1 MYLNMNLQLNNHELF
16 EVGVKHPGPGAIGMT
31 LRHPWKPG
39 LVAEGAPESTP
50 RPSPSI
56 LRHRRRHRH
65 CAPAFVSLG
74 FQFKLPCEANST
86 TMVTPVVG
94 RPFSQVVF
102 SEAKRNW
109 PFMFGFAVT
118 FTLVAK
124 LSASLDRECFPVWS
138 LFLPRVAVIFRPR
151 DALCV
156 CDLLWSSSNL

>member
-124 LSASLDRECFPVWS
+124 LSASLDRECFPV
-138 LFLPRVAVIFRPR
+138 
-151 DALCV
+151 
-156 CDLLWSSSNL
+156 